1 MPSACCRMGVSAETA
16 RLAEVWGTP
25 ALADPA
31 AEHVLWTQRAWRAQP
46 DALEGARLDA
56 WYMDSSSAD
65 QRLPHRCWK
74 SCVAFPLHFLS
85 NTAASLTGRLCCLW
99 PARRRTPNAPVSA
112 AALRELGVLYWRL
125 DADAHATDPRLRA
138 IREVRGY
145 SYEVRSLRCVRAKLC
160 QALALV
166 KSLLKSCGNGLYAC
180 QR

>member
-1 MPSACCRMGVSAETA
+1 VGP
-16 RLAEVWGTP
+16 P
-25 ALADPA
+25 ALADSA
-31 AEHVLWTQRAWRAQP
+31 AEQVLWNQRAWRAQP
-46 DALEGARLDA
+46 DSLEGARLDA

-74 SCVAFPLHFLS
+74 SCIALSLHFLS
-85 NTAASLTGRLCCLW
+85 NTDASLTGRLCCLW
-99 PARRRTPNAPVSA
+99 PARRRTPNVPVSA

-145 SYEVRSLRCVRAKLC
+145 SYEVRSTALC
-160 QALALV
+160 ARQALPSSWSCQ
-166 KSLLKSCGNGLYAC
+166 KLLKSCGNGLYAC